1 MNYCWAGDVTDFLAT
16 PYEFWL
22 QSMSQNFDEV
32 TKQRPSQQQVTAWQG
47 SFEVLQRALKEVT
60 ESDEEAKN
68 WTLVFE
74 YELPREGGRRPD
86 VVLLARG
93 QVVVLEFKEKAGLHA
108 ADVDQVAAYARDLA
122 NYHGA
127 SHEKPVIPVLIPTQ
141 RETSEEVREV
151 QVVAPRSLAGWLQG
165 LRSSSNSPIDA
176 DAWLSADYAPLPS
189 VIQAARHIFANEP
202 LPSVRRAQ
210 SAGIPEVM
218 TYLGE
223 IVERAQRCDERH
235 LVLVTGVP
243 GAGKTLV
250 GLQFV
255 HQTYKDEQEANAVL
269 LSGNGPLVQVLQYA
283 LKSRAFVQP
292 IRNFF
297 IQHAVKNQSAPPEHL
312 IVFDE
317 AQRAWDKERMSE
329 KYGVEVTNP
338 QLMFEVAE
346 RIPDYTVML
355 ALIGEGQEIHLGE
368 EAGIEQWS
376 EAVRGAQEAWT
387 VHLPERLVG
396 EFEEGLRLE
405 PQPFLDLT
413 TSLRTHLAEDVQRW
427 VARLLEGDVK
437 GAEALAATV
446 QDQGFAMY
454 LTRDLDAAKA
464 YCRERYEDNR
474 EKRYGLLASS
484 KANNLPKHGVY
495 NDYQSTKRLKVGPW
509 YIDPPASPNS
519 CCALD
524 AVATEFACQ
533 GLELDLPIVCWGSDL
548 RVQEGAW
555 WSKASPRSKARDPH
569 RLRLNAYRVLLSR
582 GRDGFVVFVPPDK
595 GLDETFAVLQGAG
608 LTYLQLR

>member
-1 MNYCWAGDVTDFLAT
+1 MNYCWAGTTSDFLNT

-22 QSMSQNFDEV
+22 QTMSQNFDV
-32 TKQRPSQQQVTAWQG
+32 MTRQRPSQQQVTAWKG
-47 SFEVLQRALKEVT
+47 SFEVVQDALKEVMEAD
-60 ESDEEAKN
+60 ESAKS

-86 VVLLARG
+86 VVLLAQG
-93 QVVVLEFKEKAGLHA
+93 NVVVLEFKEKSGLLT

-122 NYHGA
+122 NYHEA
-127 SHEKPVIPVLIPTQ
+127 SHECPVVPVLIPTQ
-141 RETSEEVREV
+141 RKTAEEVREV
-151 QVVAPRSLAGWLQG
+151 QVIAPRSLAGWLQG
-165 LRSSSNSPIDA
+165 LETSSPIDA
-176 DAWLSADYAPLPS
+176 DAWLNAEYAPLPS

-218 TYLGE
+218 RYLNKT
-223 IVERAQRCDERH
+223 VARARECGERH

-255 HQTYKDEQEANAVL
+255 HQTYQDEQEANAVL

-317 AQRAWDKERMSE
+317 AQRAWDRARMSE

-346 RIPDYTVML
+346 RIPEYAVML
-355 ALIGEGQEIHLGE
+355 ALIGEGQEIHIGE
-368 EAGIEQWS
+368 EEGVEQWS
-376 EAVRGAQEAWT
+376 DAVQGASEAWT
-387 VHLPERLVG
+387 VHLPERLEP
-396 EFEEGLRLE
+396 EFNPSLDLE
-405 PQPFLDLT
+405 PQSFLDLT

-427 VARLLEGDVK
+427 VARLLEGNIG
-437 GAEALAATV
+437 GAEALAADI

-454 LTRDLDAAKA
+454 LTRDLDAAKT
-464 YCRERYEDNR
+464 YCRERYEGNQ

-484 KANNLPKHGVY
+484 KASNLPKHGVY

-509 YIDPPASPNS
+509 YIDSPDSPNS
-519 CCALD
+519 CCALG

-533 GLELDLPIVCWGSDL
+533 GLELDFPIVCWGSDL

-582 GRDGFVVFVPPDK
+582 GRDGFVVFVPPEK
-595 GLDETFAVLQGAG
+595 VLDETFGVLQKAG
-608 LTYLQLR
+608 LVPL

>member
-1 MNYCWAGDVTDFLAT
+1 MNHCWAGDVTDFLNT

-22 QSMSQNFDEV
+22 QEVAQNFDV
-32 TKQRPSQQQVTAWQG
+32 MTRQRPSQQQVAAWRG
-47 SFEVLQRALKEVT
+47 SFEVLQAALKEVVAA
-60 ESDEEAKN
+60 DEDAEK

-86 VVLLARG
+86 VVLLAKG
-93 QVVVLEFKEKAGLHA
+93 NVLVLEFKEKSGLLT

-122 NYHGA
+122 NYHQA
-127 SHEKPVIPVLIPTQ
+127 SHERPVIPVLIPTQ
-141 RETSEEVREV
+141 REESEEVGEIH
-151 QVVAPRSLAGWLQG
+151 VVAPRGLAGWLQELG
-165 LRSSSNSPIDA
+165 TSSSIDA
-176 DAWLSADYAPLPS
+176 DVWLESDYAPLPS

-218 TYLGE
+218 NYLSE
-223 IVERAQRCDERH
+223 IVERAKRCGERH
-235 LVLVTGVP
+235 LMLVTGVP

-255 HQTYKDEQEANAVL
+255 HQTYKEEHEANAVL

-283 LKSRAFVQP
+283 LKSRVFVQP

-346 RIPDYTVML
+346 RIPEYCVML
-355 ALIGEGQEIHLGE
+355 ALIGEGQEIHIGE
-368 EAGIEQWS
+368 EEGVEQWS
-376 EAVRGAQEAWT
+376 DAVQGASEAWT
-387 VHLPERLVG
+387 VHLPERLEP
-396 EFEEGLRLE
+396 EFNPSLDLE
-405 PQPFLDLT
+405 PQSFLDLT

-427 VARLLEGDVK
+427 VARLLAGDVA
-437 GAEALAATV
+437 GAEGLASSI
-446 QDQGFAMY
+446 QNQGFAMY
-454 LTRDLDAAKA
+454 LTRDLDAAKT
-464 YCRERYEDNR
+464 YCRERYKGNQ

-484 KANNLPKHGVY
+484 KGSNLPKHGVY

-509 YIDPPASPNS
+509 YIDAPDSPNS

-533 GLELDLPIVCWGSDL
+533 GLELDFPVVCWGSDL

-555 WSKASPRSKARDPH
+555 WSKASPRSKAKDPH

-582 GRDGFVVFVPPDK
+582 GRDGFVVFVPPEK
-595 GLDETFAVLQGAG
+595 VLDETFGVLQKAG
-608 LTYLQLR
+608 LVPL

>member
-1 MNYCWAGDVTDFLAT
+1 MNYCWAGTASDLLNT

-32 TKQRPSQQQVTAWQG
+32 TKQRPSQQQVTAWRG
-47 SFEVLQRALKEVT
+47 SFEVLQDALKEVVAA
-60 ESDEEAKN
+60 DENAEG

-86 VVLLARG
+86 VVLLAKG
-93 QVVVLEFKEKAGLHA
+93 NVVVLEFKEKSGLLK

-127 SHEKPVIPVLIPTQ
+127 SHERPVVPVLLPTQ
-141 RETSEEVREV
+141 REASEEVRGV
-151 QVVAPRSLAGWLQG
+151 HVVAPRSLAGWLQK
-165 LRSSSNSPIDA
+165 LETSPPIDA
-176 DAWLSADYAPLPS
+176 DAWLNANYAPLPS

-210 SAGIPEVM
+210 SAGIPKVM
-218 TYLGE
+218 DYLSE
-223 IVERAQRCDERH
+223 IVERARAGGERH

-255 HQTYKDEQEANAVL
+255 HQIYKDENEANAVL

-317 AQRAWDKERMSE
+317 AQRAWDRERMGE
-329 KYGVEVTNP
+329 KYGVDVTNP

-346 RIPDYTVML
+346 RIPEYAVML
-355 ALIGEGQEIHLGE
+355 ALIGEGQEIHIGE
-368 EAGIEQWS
+368 EEGIEQWGDAVAGA
-376 EAVRGAQEAWT
+376 EAAWT
-387 VHLPERLVG
+387 VHLPERL
-396 EFEEGLRLE
+396 EPDFDALLNLE
-405 PQPFLDLT
+405 PRAFLDLT

-427 VARLLEGDVK
+427 VARLLDGDVE
-437 GAEALAATV
+437 GAQGLASSI
-446 QDQGFAMY
+446 QQQGFAMY
-454 LTRDLDAAKA
+454 LTRDLETAKM
-464 YCRERYEDNR
+464 YCRERYEHNQ

-484 KANNLPKHGVY
+484 KASNLPKHGVY

-509 YIDPPASPNS
+509 YIDPPDSPNS

-533 GLELDLPIVCWGSDL
+533 GLELDFPIVCWGSDL
-548 RVQEGAW
+548 RMQEGAW
-555 WSKASPRSKARDPH
+555 WSKASPRSKARNPH

-582 GRDGFVVFVPPDK
+582 GRDGFVVFVPPERA
-595 GLDETFAVLQGAG
+595 LDETFAVLEHAG
-608 LTYLQLR
+608 LEHL